1 MGTEVNVSGPF
12 FDGRADLAVRDA
24 VKAIQRAVGDEG
36 KALVD
41 QELPRVLRHPTG
53 RYQSH
58 IQVRHGGRSVVS
70 DGGRIVYGPWLEGVG
85 SRNSPVTRFPGYFT
99 FRRMTVVL
107 EGRAKA
113 IGDRVI
119 RPFMNRMN

>member
-1 MGTEVNVSGPF
+1 MAEVNVSGPF
-12 FDGRADLAVRDA
+12 FDGRADQAVRDA
-24 VKAIQRAVGDEG
+24 VLAIERAVGEEG

-41 QELPRVLRHPTG
+41 QELPRVLKFPTG

-85 SRNSPVTRFPGYFT
+85 SRNFPVTRFKGYFT
-99 FRRMTVVL
+99 FRRMCVVL
-107 EGRAKA
+107 DARASRIA
-113 IGDRVI
+113 DRVI